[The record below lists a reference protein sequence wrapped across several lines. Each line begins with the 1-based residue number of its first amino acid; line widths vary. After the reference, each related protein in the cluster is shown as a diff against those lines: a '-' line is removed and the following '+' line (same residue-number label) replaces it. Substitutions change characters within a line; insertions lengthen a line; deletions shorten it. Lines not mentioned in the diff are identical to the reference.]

1 MCACVCVCVTV
12 SVCVHVCVCVCVSC
26 TGKGAEIRKLLP
38 ELPSPSNCQTLLR
51 IFFWTRTS
59 DTLKLSICYKMI
71 VVKES
76 CKEKRSFIHALN
88 WVKAAGGRLLC
99 IT

>member
-1 MCACVCVCVTV
+1 
-12 SVCVHVCVCVCVSC
+12 
-26 TGKGAEIRKLLP
+26 
-38 ELPSPSNCQTLLR
+38 
-51 IFFWTRTS
+51 
-59 DTLKLSICYKMI
+59 MI
-71 VVKES
+71 ETVKES

>member
-1 MCACVCVCVTV
+1 MCAHACVCVTV
-12 SVCVHVCVCVCVSC
+12 SVCVHVCVRACVYVSC

-71 VVKES
+71 VIMIFYYYVYHS
-76 CKEKRSFIHALN
+76 
-88 WVKAAGGRLLC
+88 
-99 IT
+99 